1 MFQIRAGKAVFGDLA
16 DAPVFHVAAEDGI
29 QHHTDLALALAAFPL
44 DDHHA
49 LPLCAGDQAITE
61 IFLQSRDV
69 LFVKQVMQK
78 PQPVLRLRCL
88 WVILD
93 RQAAADNLLLA
104 LGKGAVR
111 KQRTIGQMDSVLLGC
126 QVNAGIIELQKLHN
140 VVDGMRDVF
149 DRIVLQLIV
158 DGPAQGKLIRHAPL
172 RCEESVS
179 IIGDLVAAHKI
190 LTECSFHNIL
200 AVPPD
205 RAITQLAQHCSPP
218 PASAVACRSD
228 RFA

>member
-1 MFQIRAGKAVFGDLA
+1 MLQIRAGKPVFGDLA

-78 PQPVLRLRCL
+78 PQPVLRLRCF
-88 WVILD
+88 WVISD
-93 RQAAADNLLLA
+93 RQAVADNFLLA
-104 LGKGAVR
+104 LDKRAVH
-111 KQRTIGQMDSVLLGC
+111 KQRAVGQMDSVLLGC
-126 QVNAGIIELQKLHN
+126 QVNAGVVEFQKFHN
-140 VVDGMRDVF
+140 VVDGMRDVL
-149 DRIVLQLIV
+149 DRVVLQLIV
-158 DGPAQGKLIRHAPL
+158 DGPAQRKLIRHAPL
-172 RCEESVS
+172 QREESVA
-179 IIGDLVAAHKI
+179 IVGELVAVHEL
-190 LTECSFHNIL
+190 LTECCFYNIL

-205 RAITQLAQHCSPP
+205 WAITQLVQHGSPP
-218 PASAVACRSD
+218 PASAAACRSD